1 MLSLCIKLMQCFIL
15 MLQLLVKGRITALA
29 KEIAPSSI
37 SVSVK
42 TDFMDLTAHLVNI
55 DSNCYCRYA

>member
-1 MLSLCIKLMQCFIL
+1 MLSMGIKLMERFVL
-15 MLQLLVKGRITALA
+15 MLQLPVNGRITALA

-42 TDFMDLTAHLVNI
+42 TDFMDSTAHLVNI
-55 DSNCYCRYA
+55 GSN